1 MLVSGINASQRSA
14 GRVAG
19 AAFLIAFPTLA
30 VANFGLRGPLT
41 DTDDPAQTIQF
52 VAQTGS
58 MFSLSI
64 ALDLLY
70 CVGLIV
76 LLSAFFIVLS
86 PVGRLVALV
95 ASLTKLVYAV
105 TSVFVALSLLTTLHY
120 ASGSEYLE
128 ALGAGPLQAMVG
140 INSAFGWDL
149 YYVGL
154 VFWALSSTLFAW
166 LWLRS
171 RYVPAALAVFG
182 LLSSAW
188 CLFCA
193 TAYIAVPGFSTVV
206 NVWLFDTPMAVF
218 YMVLSVWL
226 LLRGLRDRPAPG
238 DATHGIRPGPASS
251 RP

>member
-1 MLVSGINASQRSA
+1 MLVNGIDASQRSA
-14 GRVAG
+14 ARVAG
-19 AAFLIAFPTLA
+19 AAFLFAFPSLA

-52 VAQTGS
+52 VAEAGS
-58 MFSLSI
+58 MFRLSI
-64 ALDLLY
+64 VFDLVY

-76 LLSAFFIVLS
+76 LLSALYIALS
-86 PVGRLVALV
+86 PVGRFLALL

-105 TSVFVALSLLTTLHY
+105 TSVLVALSLLTTLRY
-120 ASGSEYLE
+120 ASGSAYLG

-140 INSAFGWDL
+140 INAAFGWDL

-154 VFWALSSTLFAW
+154 VFWALSSTLFAL

-171 RYVPAALAVFG
+171 RYIPAVLAVFG

-193 TAYIAVPGFSTVV
+193 IAYIAVPDFSTVV

-218 YMVLSVWL
+218 YIVLSVRL
-226 LLRGLRDRPAPG
+226 LLRGLRDGPAPG
-238 DATHGIRPGPASS
+238 DATSAIGPEPGSS
-251 RP
+251 R